1 MLIII
6 PIPPSTTYNI
16 HTKTIEIH
24 LNHLNIL
31 EENTHLVKKS
41 NETFVFYLKNLKT
54 SSGGCSISK
63 LEIYCFWNWKEKPDY
78 KVHDSTVKE
87 ISGWSAFAQY
97 NIRRKI
103 VENKHKNNI
112 KNTLAIVEIYKAEL
126 YHKIWKQNN
135 CIYIYLQNVTW
146 QKK

>member
-1 MLIII
+1 M
-6 PIPPSTTYNI
+6 
-16 HTKTIEIH
+16 
-24 LNHLNIL
+24 NIL

-78 KVHDSTVKE
+78 KVHDSTVK
-87 ISGWSAFAQY
+87 AQY

-112 KNTLAIVEIYKAEL
+112 KNTLAIVQIYKAEL
-126 YHKIWKQNN
+126 YHKK
-135 CIYIYLQNVTW
+135 NVTW
-146 QKK
+146 QKNINIRPVKIHISLFFAVVYKGNIIIHEWIKIFKKPKSAIQSGN